1 MLDALQNIIE
11 YPLFWNIV
19 WAIVGLILINLA
31 ISLIQRWVSRRL
43 GNVQARY
50 SVRKMVAFTGYIAM
64 VLYVLGVFSNQLRS
78 IGVALGVAGAG
89 IAFALQEVIVS
100 IAGWIAI
107 SFGQFYNVSDRV
119 MVGGIKGDVIDVG
132 ILRTTLMEIGE
143 WIQGDA
149 YNGRIVRVANS
160 FVFKE
165 PVYNYS
171 ADFPF
176 VWDEIIL
183 PVRYGS
189 DYELVRRTLLDV
201 AEEIVGDYTAS
212 AEDNW
217 RRVVRKY
224 LIEDAPLQPSVSM
237 TANDNWVQF
246 TLRYI
251 TDYKKRR
258 TTKDVLFS
266 RILARAAQTPERIV
280 FASATFELVGMPTLD
295 VKLQTQP
302 EKGV

>member
-1 MLDALQNIIE
+1 MVEALQNILE

-19 WAIVGLILINLA
+19 WAVTGLILINLL
-31 ISLIQRWVSRRL
+31 ISLVQRWVSRRL

-50 SVRKMVAFTGYIAM
+50 SARKMIAFTGYIAM
-64 VLYVLGVFSNQLRS
+64 VLYVMGVFSNQLSS

-119 MVGGIKGDVIDVG
+119 MVGGIKGDVIDIG

-143 WIQGDA
+143 WIHGDA

-176 VWDEIIL
+176 LWDEITL

-189 DYELVRRTLLDV
+189 DYALTRHILLEV
-201 AEEIVGDYTAS
+201 ANEIVGDYTAS
-212 AEDNW
+212 AEENW

-224 LIEDAPLQPSVSM
+224 LIEDAPLQPSVSLA
-237 TANDNWVQF
+237 ANDNWVQF

-258 TTKDVLFS
+258 STKDALFS
-266 RILARAAQTPERIV
+266 RILERAAQSPEKIA
-280 FASATFELVGMPTLD
+280 FASATFELVGLPALEVNLNPKMG
-295 VKLQTQP
+295 KI
-302 EKGV
+302 E

>member
-1 MLDALQNIIE
+1 MLETLQNIIE
-11 YPLFWNIV
+11 LSIFWNIV
-19 WAIVGLILINLA
+19 WAIAGLVLINLV
-31 ISLIQRWVSRRL
+31 ISLVQRWISRRL
-43 GNVQARY
+43 GDIQARY
-50 SVRKMVAFTGYIAM
+50 TARKMITFTGYIVM
-64 VLYVLGVFSNQLRS
+64 VLFVLGVFSNQLSS

-119 MVGGIKGDVIDVG
+119 MVGGIKGDVIDIG

-160 FVFKE
+160 FVFRE

-176 VWDEIIL
+176 VWDEIVL

-189 DYELVRRTLLDV
+189 DYEFVRNLLLD
-201 AEEIVGDYTAS
+201 AANEIVGDYTAS

-224 LIEDAPLQPSVSM
+224 LIEEAPLQPSVSLA
-237 TANDNWVQF
+237 ANDNWVQF

-258 TTKDVLFS
+258 STKDALFT
-266 RILARAAQTPERIV
+266 RILGMAEQAPEKIT
-280 FASATFELVGMPTLD
+280 FASATFELVGFPSLAVNINPKSGED
-295 VKLQTQP
+295 Q
-302 EKGV
+302 